1 MAAVVLRGDAGQK
14 FSFTRDQLIN
24 ALTRIQ
30 VRPVAGKVVAEWM
43 ADALIEVLS
52 EEEG

>member
-1 MAAVVLRGDAGQK
+1 MTETGEQYM
-14 FSFTRDQLIN
+14 FTRDELVE

-52 EEEG
+52 DVRRGVA